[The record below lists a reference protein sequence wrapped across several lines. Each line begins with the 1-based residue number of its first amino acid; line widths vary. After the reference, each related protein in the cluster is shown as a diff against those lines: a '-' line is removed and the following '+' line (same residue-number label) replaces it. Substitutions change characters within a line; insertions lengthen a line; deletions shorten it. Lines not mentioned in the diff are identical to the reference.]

1 MVSVTHS
8 VAAQSD
14 LEHSLQTLA
23 EGLAADDVAR
33 LRQAGDLAQAV
44 YDDRRLGSDEG
55 VWDHALGMALI
66 VAGLKLDADA
76 RVAALLFAVPAWLER
91 GVALL
96 EADFGSGV
104 ARLVDGISRLNRLR
118 PIARGF
124 AAQAATSS
132 EKNAQETKAQVE
144 ILRKMLLATVEDIR
158 VVLLRLASRT
168 QTLRHFA
175 AEPDDLRVP
184 VARETLELYSP
195 LANRLGVWEL
205 KWELEDLAFRFLHP
219 EIYKD
224 IARHLDE
231 KRGERELFISQ
242 ATNRLKSELAAAGV
256 LNAEV
261 SGRPKHIYSIWNK
274 MRRKAVDFSQ
284 VYDVRAL
291 RVIVDEVKDCYTT
304 LSIVHHIWSPIAHEF
319 DDYIAHPKGNDYRSL
334 HTAVHCPDGRALE
347 VQIRTRDMHRHAE
360 LGVAAHWRYKEGGR
374 ASPEDRYD
382 EKIAR
387 LRQLIVWRDEVADSS
402 DWIRHYKQAAFDE
415 TVYVLTP
422 QGRVIDLP
430 RGATPVDFAYRVH
443 TDIGHRCRGAKVDGA
458 LVPLNTQLATG
469 QRVEIVLAKYGGPSR
484 DWLNPQLG
492 YLFTHRS
499 RVKVRQWF
507 AAVAQEETLA
517 EGRAIVGRELQRLG
531 QSGFS
536 IDDLATR
543 LGFAQADDLFIA
555 LARAKVSLRQLQ
567 AALRGGETAPE
578 EQAADELAVREQR
591 DSDVAEKGILIVGVD
606 RLLTQLARCCKPV
619 PPDPIVGF
627 VTRGRGVSVHRVD
640 CSNFEN
646 MRNMHPE
653 RVIETSWGT
662 KADGVFAVDIVIEA
676 RDRQGL
682 LRDVSDVLSREKI
695 NLIAVNT
702 LSRQG
707 QARMGFTA
715 EVGSIAQLNRTLA
728 LLHEV
733 PGVVEVRRA

>member
-33 LRQAGDLAQAV
+33 LRQAVDLAQAV

-274 MRRKAVDFSQ
+274 MRRKAVDFS
-284 VYDVRAL
+284 
-291 RVIVDEVKDCYTT
+291 
-304 LSIVHHIWSPIAHEF
+304 
-319 DDYIAHPKGNDYRSL
+319 
-334 HTAVHCPDGRALE
+334 
-347 VQIRTRDMHRHAE
+347 
-360 LGVAAHWRYKEGGR
+360 
-374 ASPEDRYD
+374 
-382 EKIAR
+382 
-387 LRQLIVWRDEVADSS
+387 
-402 DWIRHYKQAAFDE
+402 
-415 TVYVLTP
+415 
-422 QGRVIDLP
+422 
-430 RGATPVDFAYRVH
+430 
-443 TDIGHRCRGAKVDGA
+443 
-458 LVPLNTQLATG
+458 
-469 QRVEIVLAKYGGPSR
+469 
-484 DWLNPQLG
+484 
-492 YLFTHRS
+492 
-499 RVKVRQWF
+499 
-507 AAVAQEETLA
+507 
-517 EGRAIVGRELQRLG
+517 
-531 QSGFS
+531 
-536 IDDLATR
+536 
-543 LGFAQADDLFIA
+543 
-555 LARAKVSLRQLQ
+555 
-567 AALRGGETAPE
+567 
-578 EQAADELAVREQR
+578 
-591 DSDVAEKGILIVGVD
+591 
-606 RLLTQLARCCKPV
+606 
-619 PPDPIVGF
+619 
-627 VTRGRGVSVHRVD
+627 
-640 CSNFEN
+640 
-646 MRNMHPE
+646 
-653 RVIETSWGT
+653 
-662 KADGVFAVDIVIEA
+662 
-676 RDRQGL
+676 
-682 LRDVSDVLSREKI
+682 
-695 NLIAVNT
+695 
-702 LSRQG
+702 
-707 QARMGFTA
+707 
-715 EVGSIAQLNRTLA
+715 
-728 LLHEV
+728 
-733 PGVVEVRRA
+733 